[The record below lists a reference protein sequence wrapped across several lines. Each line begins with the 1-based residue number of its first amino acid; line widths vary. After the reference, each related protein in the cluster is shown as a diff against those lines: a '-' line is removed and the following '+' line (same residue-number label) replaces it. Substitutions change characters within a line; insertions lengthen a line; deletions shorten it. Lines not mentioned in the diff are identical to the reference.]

1 MLTSKNETLL
11 MQFNGNQWYRSYDIR
26 FGQKKEISFLIPI
39 GSIIF
44 GKGRN
49 ITRLQ
54 YCKNSYDDLLYI
66 RAIQG
71 HTGGDV
77 IACD

>member
-1 MLTSKNETLL
+1 
-11 MQFNGNQWYRSYDIR
+11 MQFNENRWDRSYDIR
-26 FGQKKEISFLIPI
+26 FGKKKEIPFLISI

-49 ITRLQ
+49 KTRLQ

-77 IACD
+77 IALD